1 MSRRPSLPH
10 GPKGMAGAPTV
21 RVLASALATA
31 ALLATAACS
40 GDGDGGSGSKAS
52 DVAASPLAEASKAAK
67 APSPHSATTSAPP
80 RLTAAGAQAAL
91 INEGDIEDGWNQV
104 KDAAKWSDTLL
115 VGKVDVAAFLTA
127 KANAADCQKLLD
139 ALYDDDLL
147 GKPSGASAL
156 RGFEQGDSRLLYQVA
171 SYDAAKL
178 SAAQAWLKTLPV
190 KCDQFTATDAK
201 GGKRT
206 VQVTKGSVPAVGD
219 SRQDLR
225 VVVQGTANG
234 EATTL
239 TLDVAVVR
247 VGDDAITIT
256 AGGLAGAEQ
265 QSTGQAATKGTQRL
279 KDVQSGKTP
288 AAGPAASR

>member
-1 MSRRPSLPH
+1 MSRRPSPPR
-10 GPKGMAGAPTV
+10 GPKGMAGAPSV

-40 GDGDGGSGSKAS
+40 GSGDGSGSQAA
-52 DVAASPLAEASKAAK
+52 DVAASPLAETSRAA
-67 APSPHSATTSAPP
+67 APHTAATSAPP

-91 INEGDIEDGWNQV
+91 ITETDIEDSWNQV
-104 KDAAKWSDTLL
+104 KDAAKWGDTLL
-115 VGKVDVAAFLTA
+115 IGKVDVAGFLTA
-127 KANAADCQKLLD
+127 KADAADCQKLLN
-139 ALYDDDLL
+139 ALYDHNLL

-156 RGFEQGDSRLLYQVA
+156 RGFEQGNSRLLYQVA
-171 SYDAAKL
+171 SYDPAKL
-178 SAAQAWLKTLPV
+178 SSAQAWLKTLPV

-206 VQVTKGSVPAVGD
+206 VQVTQGTVPAVGD

-225 VVVQGTANG
+225 VVVQGTTNG
-234 EATTL
+234 EAATL

-256 AGGLAGAEQ
+256 AGGLDGAEQ

-279 KDVQSGKTP
+279 KDVLSGKTP
-288 AAGPAASR
+288 AAGPGSR

>member
-1 MSRRPSLPH
+1 MSRRPSPHH
-10 GPKGMAGAPTV
+10 GPKGMAGAPAV

-31 ALLATAACS
+31 ALLSTAACS
-40 GDGDGGSGSKAS
+40 GSGDGSGSQAA
-52 DVAASPLAEASKAAK
+52 DVAASPLAETSRAA
-67 APSPHSATTSAPP
+67 APHTAATSAPP

-91 INEGDIEDGWNQV
+91 ITETDIEDSWNQV
-104 KDAAKWSDTLL
+104 KGAAKWGDTLL
-115 VGKVDVAAFLTA
+115 IGKVDVAGFLTA
-127 KANAADCQKLLD
+127 KANAADCQKLLN
-139 ALYDDDLL
+139 ALYDDNLL

-156 RGFEQGDSRLLYQVA
+156 RGFEQGNSRLLYQVA
-171 SYDAAKL
+171 SYDPAKL
-178 SAAQAWLKTLPV
+178 SSAQAWLKTLPV

-206 VQVTKGSVPAVGD
+206 VQVTQGTVPAVGD

-225 VVVQGTANG
+225 VVVQGTTNG

-256 AGGLAGAEQ
+256 AGGLDGGEQ
-265 QSTGQAATKGTQRL
+265 QSTGQAATTGTQRL
-279 KDVQSGKTP
+279 KDVLSGKTP
-288 AAGPAASR
+288 AAGPGSR